1 MAYITHSNNASL
13 NIPYLCISFPN
24 QSQETMSD
32 FKSLGLSP
40 DILRGVEDLG
50 FESPTPIQEAIIP
63 KALTT
68 ESDIVGL
75 AQTGTGK
82 TAAFGLP
89 ILEAIELSDKSIQ
102 ALVLA
107 PTRELCVQITNDL
120 RDFSKYM
127 EGVRVVSVYGGERID
142 IQLNALK
149 KNPQIIAAT
158 PGRMVDLIKR
168 KAIDLSNINTLVLDE
183 ADEMLNMGFKEE
195 LDFILNETPK
205 KDKRTFLF
213 SATMAGEVARIAS
226 TYLSNPIEITIGNKN
241 EASDNIRHIYYQVH
255 ERDRYLALKRIADIN
270 PDIYGIV
277 FCRTRMETKA
287 VAAKFMKDGYSADS
301 LHGDLNQNQRDAVM
315 NNFRQRNI
323 QMLVATDV
331 AARGIDVKDITHVIN
346 YNLPEETEVYTHRS
360 GRTGRAGSKG
370 VCISIINFKEIY
382 KIRRIENAIKKKI
395 EKTPVPTGAEVCEKQ
410 LFSLINRMEHV
421 EVDEKQISAFMPA
434 VNSMLQHLTKEDIIK
449 RFVSLEFN
457 RFLEYYRD
465 APDINDSRKN
475 AKSEKVW
482 DDKGSD
488 GGGRSRGGERGGRS
502 KGGRNSR
509 IPFQRFFVSLGNKDG
524 IGPSQLIGV
533 INKHLNDRDIIIGE
547 IDMKDSFSF
556 IEVGAKHADTVQKVM
571 SGKKYRDRI
580 IKFEPAE
587 KKSDS
592 NNSNED
598 GGFFNKKKKKN
609 KANKNKGKR
618 RG

>member
-1 MAYITHSNNASL
+1 
-13 NIPYLCISFPN
+13 
-24 QSQETMSD
+24 MSD